1 MFVYSL
7 AVRPEPMVIVPS
19 YPLTIVR
26 LEEMDPGTMFG
37 TEGTIFCW
45 VWSTHGAPPSSV
57 LNVTET
63 TLICVA
69 AHTEVPDVKAT
80 STVPTDSN
88 ASIDAL
94 RDATVAEIC
103 IGAVVCSRN
112 VSVKVP
118 EVPTHVKYCF
128 SCTCSQ
134 FRVIGSS
141 PMAHEPERER
151 RRERRRERGRERW
164 RDG

>member
-7 AVRPEPMVIVPS
+7 A
-19 YPLTIVR
+19 VR

-69 AHTEVPDVKAT
+69 AHTDSPDVNAT
-80 STVPTDSN
+80 STVPTESN
-88 ASIDAL
+88 ASMAAFKDAV
-94 RDATVAEIC
+94 VAEMG

-112 VSVKVP
+112 VSVNVP
-118 EVPTHVKYCF
+118 DVPTHVKYCF
-128 SCTCSQ
+128 SWTCSK
-134 FRVIGSS
+134 FR
-141 PMAHEPERER
+141 
-151 RRERRRERGRERW
+151 
-164 RDG
+164 